1 MDHTLRWQK
10 STFSDGGN
18 GNTCVELAASW
29 QKSTFS
35 GGGEGDTCVELAAS
49 PARLHLRESD
59 TPATTLTTTPA
70 ALAHLLAGIRHEDS
84 LTSWASRTAV
94 GIDGVPL
101 R

>member
-1 MDHTLRWQK
+1 MDHTLHWQK

-18 GNTCVELAASW
+18 GNTCVELAASA
-29 QKSTFS
+29 QGT
-35 GGGEGDTCVELAAS
+35 
-49 PARLHLRESD
+49 HLRESD
-59 TPATTLTTTPA
+59 TPATALTTTPA